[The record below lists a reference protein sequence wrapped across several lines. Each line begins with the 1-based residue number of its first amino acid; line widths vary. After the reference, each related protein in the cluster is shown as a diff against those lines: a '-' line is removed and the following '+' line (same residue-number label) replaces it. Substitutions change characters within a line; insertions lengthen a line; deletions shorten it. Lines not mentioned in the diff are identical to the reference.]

1 MTKHRLLL
9 PVLAAL
15 GLAGC
20 VAYPAPGYG
29 PPPRAVYAGPPSA
42 YYAPPYHHRRWH
54 HAPRCDRW
62 GRCWGG

>member
-20 VAYPAPGYG
+20 VAYPAPVYG
-29 PPPRAVYAGPPSA
+29 PPPRAAYAGPPPA
-42 YYAPPYHHRRWH
+42 YYAPPPAYYYGPPGVSLNFRF
-54 HAPRCDRW
+54 
-62 GRCWGG
+62 